1 MRRVYVL
8 LALLMFAATLVQ
20 FYLAAVGAFD
30 RPRDDESFM
39 LHRMTGM
46 MIIPALSVLATIVA
60 AIVRAPGKL
69 IALTILPV
77 GLILV
82 QMLIR
87 AIAGAFDGDNDETT
101 TVGLVIF
108 GLHAI
113 NGLATMAVTRVILMK
128 AKAHLAQGTGAA
140 APATAADS
148 AAV

>member
-1 MRRVYVL
+1 MRRIYLVLAVL
-8 LALLMFAATLVQ
+8 LFVATLVQ

-30 RPRDDESFM
+30 RPRDDESFV

-77 GLILV
+77 GLVLV

-87 AIAGAFDGDNDETT
+87 AIAGIFDGNNDETSA
-101 TVGLVIF
+101 VELVIF

-113 NGLATMAVTRVILMK
+113 NGLVIMAVARTIIVG
-128 AKAHLAQGTGAA
+128 AKAHLTKAA
-140 APATAADS
+140 GGSTPAETPQS